1 MTDPTQRFTGRVED
15 YSRYRPG
22 YPPELLDLLRREC
35 GLTKNAVVA
44 DVGSGTGILA
54 RLILENGSRVVMV
67 EPNDEM
73 RHVGERLLLGQGRFD
88 SVAGTAETTP
98 LPESSVDLIT
108 AGQAF
113 HWFDTEA
120 ARKEFARVLRPGG
133 WVVLVWNDR
142 RKRGTPFLEA
152 YERLLKTYA
161 TDYAEVEHGR
171 DGSLEKIR
179 GFFAPNPVHTATFD
193 NRQILDRDGLV
204 GRLRSSSYVPAEG
217 QRGYREMLDEL
228 ERVFR
233 AHEDGGQVFM
243 EYDTRVYYGLL
254 AGGRM

>member
-35 GLTKNAVVA
+35 ALTESSVVA

-54 RLILENGSRVVMV
+54 RLFLENGNRVIMV

-73 RHVGERLLLGQGRFD
+73 RHAGWRLLSGHGSFE
-88 SVAGTAETTP
+88 SVAGTAEATT
-98 LPESSVDLIT
+98 LPRGRADLIT

-113 HWFDTEA
+113 HWFDPDA
-120 ARKEFARVLRPGG
+120 AREEFARVLRPGG
-133 WVVLVWNDR
+133 NVVLVWNDR
-142 RKRGTPFLEA
+142 RKHGGPFSEA
-152 YERLLKTYA
+152 YEGLLQAYD

-171 DGSLEKIR
+171 EGGLEKIR
-179 GFFAPNPVHTATFD
+179 GFFAPNHVYTATFD
-193 NRQILDRDGLV
+193 NRQVLDHDGLL
-204 GRLRSSSYVPAEG
+204 GRLRSSSYVPAQG
-217 QRGYREMLDEL
+217 QPGHHEMLDEL

-233 AHEDGGQVFM
+233 DHENGGRVVM

-254 AGGRM
+254 ASA